1 MKNRCLWKAK
11 SEETFLYTLLHCDTR
26 KEDFWSRETR
36 NNNRILILRQ
46 NPIYSISPSALSWSK
61 CANKSTISYWEH
73 YSDTYRDRAGSETLH
88 KEGVISQIARL
99 MKVEKDPTI
108 RLSIIRCI
116 GELSKKNEER
126 AKEVLK
132 QCGVPFFM
140 DILSTHDMKTV
151 NASSYII
158 QV

>member
-1 MKNRCLWKAK
+1 
-11 SEETFLYTLLHCDTR
+11 
-26 KEDFWSRETR
+26 
-36 NNNRILILRQ
+36 
-46 NPIYSISPSALSWSK
+46 
-61 CANKSTISYWEH
+61 
-73 YSDTYRDRAGSETLH
+73 
-88 KEGVISQIARL
+88 

-132 QCGVPFFM
+132 QCGIPFFM

-158 QV
+158 QVRITLVVRITRRVLKKIQVGIQKIYIQSLYIFINKLGYL

>member
-1 MKNRCLWKAK
+1 
-11 SEETFLYTLLHCDTR
+11 
-26 KEDFWSRETR
+26 
-36 NNNRILILRQ
+36 
-46 NPIYSISPSALSWSK
+46 
-61 CANKSTISYWEH
+61 
-73 YSDTYRDRAGSETLH
+73 
-88 KEGVISQIARL
+88 

-132 QCGVPFFM
+132 QCGIPFFM
-140 DILSTHDMKTV
+140 DILSTHDMNTV

-158 QV
+158 PASMLLIYVETGHSKEMTVRLLSLNFMSSTKLPVLLSSSTSSVQ